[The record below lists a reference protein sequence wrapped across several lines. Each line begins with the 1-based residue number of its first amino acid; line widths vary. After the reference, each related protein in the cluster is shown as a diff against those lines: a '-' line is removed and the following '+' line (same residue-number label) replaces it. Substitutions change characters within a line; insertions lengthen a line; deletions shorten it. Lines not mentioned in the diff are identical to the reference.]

1 MEYKFDDLTA
11 DDIEVRIATV
21 KSNGLS
27 LLLYKDARCDMRIL
41 DKCVSP
47 ENWQRDHK
55 ELKGNIYC
63 GISIYDSKK
72 EIWVT
77 KWDCGSES
85 YTDKEKGEASD
96 SFKRA
101 AFNWGIGRELYT
113 SPFIWIPSNLC
124 NIEGNK
130 CYDRFEVKSIEIK
143 DKKIVN
149 LEISLKNKVVFS
161 TKQKITNTIESPQPK
176 AGKPVETPKTT
187 NVLENVLKSGKHQG
201 KKWIEI
207 CQDDMSYVDYLIT
220 QTNNPTAKKVKEEYY
235 KRFPDAPKYIEVSE
249 EDCNMLNNPSSAFY
263 QGGDR

>member
-63 GISIYDSKK
+63 GISIYDK
-72 EIWVT
+72 EKGIWVT

-85 YTDKEKGEASD
+85 YTEKEKGEASD

-113 SPFIWIPSNLC
+113 SPFIWIDAKNC

-130 CYDRFEVKSIEIK
+130 CYDRFKVKSIEIK

-161 TKQKITNTIESPQPK
+161 TKQKTTNTVESKKANEDKPVKKEIEEINIESK
-176 AGKPVETPKTT
+176 IGF
-187 NVLENVLKSGKHQG
+187 GKHTD
-201 KKWIEI
+201 KTWIELYS
-207 CQDDMSYVDYLIT
+207 QDKAYFDWLINNAKTEEGKETYKNILKTIEDMFM
-220 QTNNPTAKKVKEEYY
+220 KV
-235 KRFPDAPKYIEVSE
+235 
-249 EDCNMLNNPSSAFY
+249 ED
-263 QGGDR
+263 